1 MVEEMAGYMTDKLDF
16 YSQSFP
22 HLKVEKK
29 SQQLWLTLNNPEQS
43 NAITTEMIDSLC
55 GVLKYA
61 DFDRD
66 VRVIIL
72 TGEGKNFCSGGD
84 IKAMSEKT
92 GMFQGESNELRLRY
106 VYGIQQIPKT
116 LEEVSTPVI
125 AMVNGAAI
133 GAGCDLAMMC
143 DLRVGSVSTKF
154 GETFTKIGLVP
165 GDGGTFF
172 LQRIVGFAK
181 AMEMTLTGDIYE
193 GQKAKDFGLLN
204 ILTEDRA
211 LKADTEQF
219 AEKIAAN
226 APVAQAMAKKAL
238 KVSYLH
244 DLQTS
249 LDLLAGFQGIAQRT
263 QDHFEALAAAKAKR
277 APKFQGV

>member
-1 MVEEMAGYMTDKLDF
+1 MDF
-16 YSQSFP
+16 YSQKFS
-22 HLKVEKK
+22 HLKAEKK
-29 SQQLWLTLNNPEQS
+29 GPQLWLTLNNPDQS
-43 NAITTEMIDSLC
+43 NAITPEMIESLC
-55 GVLKYA
+55 GVLKHA

-66 VRVIIL
+66 IKVIVL

-106 VYGIQQIPKT
+106 MHGIQQIPKT
-116 LEEVSTPVI
+116 IEDISTPLM

-143 DLRVGSVSTKF
+143 DLRVGSASTKF

-172 LQRIVGFAK
+172 LQRVVGFAK
-181 AMEMTLTGDIYE
+181 AMEMTLTADLYE
-193 GQKAKDFGLLN
+193 GQKAKDFGLMN
-204 ILTEDRA
+204 ILTEDGELR
-211 LKADTEQF
+211 KQTEIL
-219 AEKIAAN
+219 AEKVAAN
-226 APVAQAMAKKAL
+226 APVAQSMAKKSL
-238 KVSYLH
+238 KISYLH

-249 LDLLAGFQGIAQRT
+249 LDLLAAFQGITQRT
-263 QDHFEALAAAKAKR
+263 QDHFEALDAAKNKR
-277 APKFQGV
+277 SAKFQGI